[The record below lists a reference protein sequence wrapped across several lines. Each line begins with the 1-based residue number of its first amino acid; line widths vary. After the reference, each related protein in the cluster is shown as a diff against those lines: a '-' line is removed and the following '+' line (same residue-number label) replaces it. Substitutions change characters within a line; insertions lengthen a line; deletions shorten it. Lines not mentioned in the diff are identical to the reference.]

1 MFLHE
6 TNWKYSPDSTGQ
18 RAQSWTVVN
27 KLQRASECSFIST
40 IPSNGTHCMF
50 KIWGVEEDGRNEKKM
65 KLKRKSIAE
74 RVKSFHL
81 KTTTKTTIL
90 PLNNWNSNL
99 DIKRRKKKKDLFYSL
114 RYTSVP
120 KAFLETA
127 TMPQGI
133 ANAFCHHSHPLKC
146 TLDTTERKLGQGK
159 NETKQNQSIA
169 HQRKYSFFFLS
180 FFLFPGFQRNDVSLK
195 QTHFLSLHAPQ
206 ARTLAHT
213 HTHTLTQA
221 SDLVVGIHLL
231 NNHFCK

>member
-99 DIKRRKKKKDLFYSL
+99 DIKRRKKKKRFILFS
-114 RYTSVP
+114 SVYFSTKSISRDCYHASRDCKCLLSSFPSIEMYIRHYREKTGARKKWNKTKP
-120 KAFLETA
+120 K
-127 TMPQGI
+127 
-133 ANAFCHHSHPLKC
+133 HSPSKKIL
-146 TLDTTERKLGQGK
+146 
-159 NETKQNQSIA
+159 
-169 HQRKYSFFFLS
+169 FFFPFFFS
-180 FFLFPGFQRNDVSLK
+180 FSWISKEWCVLKTNPFSLPTCTTG
-195 QTHFLSLHAPQ
+195 TH
-206 ARTLAHT
+206 TCTHT
-213 HTHTLTQA
+213 HTHTHTGFW
-221 SDLVVGIHLL
+221 SRCRHPPS
-231 NNHFCK
+231 K